1 MNCPYCQTP
10 LDRGTVH
17 HARCLLRSE
26 PSAQSRHENEHDHEN
41 VIAASFVMRVLQ
53 ERRAAR
59 VIEYRCANGHRV
71 EVTAP

>member
-26 PSAQSRHENEHDHEN
+26 PPHTRRENDHEN
-41 VIAASFVMRVLQ
+41 VVSASFVVRVLQ
-53 ERRAAR
+53 ERRAPR

>member
-26 PSAQSRHENEHDHEN
+26 PSPQLRRHN
-41 VIAASFVMRVLQ
+41 IATTTTNNASFVVRVLQ
-53 ERRAAR
+53 ERRAPR

>member
-26 PSAQSRHENEHDHEN
+26 PPPQTQRENGN

-53 ERRAAR
+53 ERRASR

-71 EVTAP
+71 EMTAP

>member
-26 PSAQSRHENEHDHEN
+26 PEPTATRRSNTTD
-41 VIAASFVMRVLQ
+41 SFVMRVLQ
-53 ERRAAR
+53 ERRAPR